1 MRQNNLQV
9 PTSMVALGI
18 PPECSQERWLG
29 VLRKTTNRKIAEIR
43 PKGGIDHS
51 DLMWAVLGES
61 HKTLYENDNRL
72 SGARPTAQV
81 YKERFKRLDG
91 FIKVNTLERITGG
104 TYESA
109 DDFVQALLDAATAT
123 SRGAVVKYGAKA
135 QTPGSAQ
142 PQVQAQP
149 QPTAQPKPQPKP
161 QPQPQAQPQ
170 PQKPKPEEPKGLV
183 RSPAAPPEIKAT
195 QWVAPYKARLG
206 KLLGV
211 RIALPTGQEFK
222 NSVIVKPYEARIDR
236 NTDED
241 IVRLESEMKQRIAY
255 AVFTRW
261 VANMYVTG
269 EAQDLAVFVQN
280 DLADMANHA
289 LNLND
294 VAVATIDRLSQA
306 SNSIQPPSKVP
317 QSSHMFRLK
326 TNSPTEEEHQER
338 TQASNLGSFYD
349 LVAHLERD
357 SSFTSR
363 KRTFAERENMQQ
375 ALANDSQN
383 LVARLEREGR
393 VSNIWKIA
401 IHGKDLA
408 RYSQFLSSWRT
419 RFGELAGQVLQEQIS
434 VPHFVDKMKD
444 TFLMPY
450 VEVAYFGNDYHGLV
464 PVVQSLI
471 THTLSKMPKN
481 EDVDVQTDRQVNKR
495 RCVEAAQDPATE
507 NAL

>member
-1 MRQNNLQV
+1 MPIHREELLILRIWK
-9 PTSMVALGI
+9 VALGI

-29 VLRKTTNRKIAEIR
+29 VLRKTTNRKIAEVR

-61 HKTLYENDNRL
+61 HKTLHENDNRL
-72 SGARPTAQV
+72 IEARPTAKD
-81 YKERFKRLDG
+81 YNESYERLAG
-91 FIKVNTLERITGG
+91 FINVATLERITGG
-104 TYESA
+104 H
-109 DDFVQALLDAATAT
+109 
-123 SRGAVVKYGAKA
+123 
-135 QTPGSAQ
+135 
-142 PQVQAQP
+142 
-149 QPTAQPKPQPKP
+149 P
-161 QPQPQAQPQ
+161 QPQPQG
-170 PQKPKPEEPKGLV
+170 PKPEEPKGLYGLRSMGRIPKAPASCQEYEV
-183 RSPAAPPEIKAT
+183 RLPPEIKAT

-206 KLLGV
+206 RLLGV

-280 DLADMANHA
+280 DLTDMANHA

-306 SNSIQPPSKVP
+306 SNPIQPPSKVP

-357 SSFTSR
+357 SFFTSR

-401 IHGKDLA
+401 THGKDLA
-408 RYSQFLSSWRT
+408 RYSRFLSSWRT
-419 RFGELAGQVLQEQIS
+419 RFGELVGQVLQEQIS

-450 VEVAYFGNDYHGLV
+450 VEVAYFGNDYHGL
-464 PVVQSLI
+464 
-471 THTLSKMPKN
+471 N

-507 NAL
+507 NAP

>member
-1 MRQNNLQV
+1 MPIHREELLILRIWR
-9 PTSMVALGI
+9 VALGI

-29 VLRKTTNRKIAEIR
+29 VLRKTTNRKIAEVR

-61 HKTLYENDNRL
+61 HKTLHENDNRL
-72 SGARPTAQV
+72 IEARPTAKV
-81 YKERFKRLDG
+81 YKERYERLAG
-91 FIKVNTLERITGG
+91 FINVATLERITGG
-104 TYESA
+104 TYKSA
-109 DDFVQALLDAATAT
+109 DDFVTALLDAAIGEST
-123 SRGAVVKYGAKA
+123 ST
-135 QTPGSAQ
+135 TPPGGQKSSPPPPAA
-142 PQVQAQP
+142 PAP
-149 QPTAQPKPQPKP
+149 SSTRPPKPSSQP
-161 QPQPQAQPQ
+161 QPQPQPQ
-170 PQKPKPEEPKGLV
+170 GPKPEEPKGLYGLRSMGRIPKAPASCQEYEV
-183 RSPAAPPEIKAT
+183 RLPPKIKAT

-206 KLLGV
+206 RLLGV

-306 SNSIQPPSKVP
+306 SNPIQPPSKVP

-349 LVAHLERD
+349 LNLRG
-357 SSFTSR
+357 
-363 KRTFAERENMQQ
+363 ERENMQQ

-401 IHGKDLA
+401 THGKDLA
-408 RYSQFLSSWRT
+408 RYSRFLSSWRT

-495 RCVEAAQDPATE
+495 RSVEAAQDPATE
-507 NAL
+507 NAP